1 MNSLLCISSYT
12 WIGRHLKETVILGNI
27 TWPEM
32 GKHDVELGAETKK
45 VYPWEMVQETRA
57 TVRDDH
63 AINFSRHYFVS
74 VGFPIAILKV

>member
-1 MNSLLCISSYT
+1 MNSLLCVSSYT

-45 VYPWEMVQETRA
+45 VYP
-57 TVRDDH
+57 
-63 AINFSRHYFVS
+63 
-74 VGFPIAILKV
+74 

>member
-32 GKHDVELGAETKK
+32 GKHDVELGGLPMRNGA
-45 VYPWEMVQETRA
+45 
-57 TVRDDH
+57 RDEG
-63 AINFSRHYFVS
+63 NGQR
-74 VGFPIAILKV
+74 